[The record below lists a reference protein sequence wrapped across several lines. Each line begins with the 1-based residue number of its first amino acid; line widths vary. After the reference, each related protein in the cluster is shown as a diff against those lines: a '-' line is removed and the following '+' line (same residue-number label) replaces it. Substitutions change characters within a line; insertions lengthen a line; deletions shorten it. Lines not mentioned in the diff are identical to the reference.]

1 MSSRVFFFELKIACL
16 TCLIGPIVKSFRVL
30 AVFVTKS
37 HPILHTSLSGF
48 NQTEMKENYLGTL
61 ISIWQWQYLLQH
73 HIYTIV
79 FAPWENNSNSVW
91 YAMKLKI
98 YLYTSKSWME
108 IICQSF
114 IQKLISRIQ
123 ISKPVRISLSVTVK
137 EPGNVFLHVGNTPH
151 GITSFPPF
159 WLWMPLEIVCV
170 WNRGLISQK

>member
-1 MSSRVFFFELKIACL
+1 
-16 TCLIGPIVKSFRVL
+16 
-30 AVFVTKS
+30 
-37 HPILHTSLSGF
+37 
-48 NQTEMKENYLGTL
+48 MKENYLGTL
-61 ISIWQWQYLLQH
+61 ISIWQWQYLLQL

-137 EPGNVFLHVGNTPH
+137 VPGNVFLHVGNTPH

-170 WNRGLISQK
+170 WNRGLIIQKQIINNHLAGNYPMPLQMPLSRSQC